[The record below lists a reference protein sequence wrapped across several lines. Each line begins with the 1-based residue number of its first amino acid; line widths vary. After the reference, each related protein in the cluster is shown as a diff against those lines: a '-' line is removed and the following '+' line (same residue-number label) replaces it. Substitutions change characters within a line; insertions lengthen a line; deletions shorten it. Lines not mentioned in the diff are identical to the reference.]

1 MKTRCLILALV
12 VGLGLG
18 QAGML
23 LAVGDKLETT
33 TAKLIAQLGSKK
45 FKERDKAAKALE
57 AMGASALPALRKAA
71 KSDDAET
78 SKQAKNLIDK
88 IERTVE
94 AAALLAPTK
103 VHLVCKDTPVTDAV
117 AKLAKLSK
125 YDIKINDK
133 DKEKLAKRK
142 ITLDT
147 GKVTFWEAFDMLCK
161 KGKLV
166 EATFQGGGIGGGP
179 IRIQPAPNPGAKPLP
194 IRIQPAPA
202 PQPANPAP
210 AAPAKPVAIQNV
222 QVQVQVAQAGAPVPA
237 PQPAPGVRPPVI
249 RPGVGFNPDQIVLSD
264 GKPEDQPT
272 CYSGAFRIRLKL
284 NPFKM
289 PAFAPPPG
297 GNNAPPAK
305 EAKQAAQKMLMVLLE
320 VRAEPKVKGWYIGGS
335 PTLESAVDDKGQKL
349 KIFTPQV
356 PRGGPVGGAIP
367 GGLPAPA
374 AQPLP
379 AAGAAGG
386 MRAMPVMPGMGWGN
400 QQVSFMQL
408 QLGEKEAKK
417 LKEFKCKLPVRT
429 TSAPEALITVD
440 NILKAAGKTIKG
452 AKGGSIKV
460 IEADKDDDGNYKIR
474 FELDRPQ
481 GVMGGFGYGFGGGGF
496 GIGVPGGGP
505 IRIQRGNGVQI
516 QIQVGG
522 PAGGAVGGKVIGGG
536 AFPNY
541 TGLSLVDAKGKAL
554 QLTGMSAKAGQ
565 GEKEMT
571 LTFKPVAGQG
581 KPAKFIFTGQRSIS
595 VDVPVSFKNVKLP

>member
-1 MKTRCLILALV
+1 MRTRCLILALV

-18 QAGML
+18 QAGTL

-33 TAKLIAQLGSKK
+33 VARLVAQLGSKK
-45 FKERDKAAKALE
+45 FKEREKAAKALE
-57 AMGASALPALRKAA
+57 AMGAAALPALRKAA

-78 SKQAKNLIDK
+78 SKQAKHLIDK
-88 IERTVE
+88 IERTAE

-125 YDIKINDK
+125 YDIKIDDK

-147 GKVTFWEAFDMLCK
+147 GKVSFWEAFDMLCN

-166 EATFQGGGIGGGP
+166 EAPFAGRRIGGGP
-179 IRIQPAPNPGAKPLP
+179 IRIQPAPGGKPVP

-210 AAPAKPVAIQNV
+210 AAPAKQVAVQNV

-237 PQPAPGVRPPVI
+237 PQPAPGARPPVI
-249 RPGVGFNPDQIVLSD
+249 RPGVPFNPDQIVLSD
-264 GKPEDQPT
+264 GKPEDLPT

-284 NPFKM
+284 NPFNM
-289 PAFAPPPG
+289 GAIGPPPG
-297 GNNAPPAK
+297 GNGAPPAK

-320 VRAEPKVKGWYIGGS
+320 VKAEPKVKGWYIGGS

-349 KIFTPQV
+349 KTFTPQV
-356 PRGGPVGGAIP
+356 PRGVPIGGPVKGGV
-367 GGLPAPA
+367 PAPA
-374 AQPLP
+374 VQPLP
-379 AAGAAGG
+379 PAGGAGG
-386 MRAMPVMPGMGWGN
+386 MRAMPVMPGFGGVN
-400 QQVSFMQL
+400 QQMAFMQL
-408 QLGEKEAKK
+408 NLGAKEAKK
-417 LKEFKCKLPVRT
+417 LKEFKCKLPIRT
-429 TSAPEALITVD
+429 TSAAEALITVD
-440 NILKAAGKTIKG
+440 NILKAPGKTIKG

-474 FELDRPQ
+474 FELDRPP
-481 GVMGGFGYGFGGGGF
+481 GVMGGIGYGFGGGGF

-505 IRIQRGNGVQI
+505 IRIQGGNGVQI

-522 PAGGAVGGKVIGGG
+522 GPGGAVGGKVIAGG

-541 TGLSLVDAKGKAL
+541 TGLSLVDAKGKQF